1 MVGSV
6 VAASGG
12 FTQTVTAD
20 GRSLVA
26 TVTVPDSLDV
36 RTFLDRLERRYP
48 DIELLARRERE
59 SASMTRESFLQRL
72 ESSLTERRIEVLRT
86 AHDQGFFRSPATRPD
101 RTSPTRSASPS
112 RLSVTTSA
120 PDRGRCFRCCSARS
134 DCPHWWGEQA
144 AWCEADTRVPW
155 NRFTGLSTI
164 IRAYRLAITCIE
176 GNAILACPQ

>member
-72 ESSLTERRIEVLRT
+72 ESSLTERRSRCSGRPTTRVLPVPRDAT
-86 AHDQGFFRSPATRPD
+86 GQDVADALGVSQPTISHHLRAGQGTLFAAVRRG
-101 RTSPTRSASPS
+101 
-112 RLSVTTSA
+112 VTVLTGGA
-120 PDRGRCFRCCSARS
+120 NR
-134 DCPHWWGEQA
+134 A